1 MKKAVLRISLPLQ
14 LSMLLGVLL
23 LTGCAKGPPPTLYL
37 LDTQAPAQLPGLE
50 QGTVVGV
57 GPIETSRYLD
67 RNHIVTRSDTPKLEA
82 SGQHQWAEPLKA
94 GVSRVLLVNLGLALD
109 SNRIYELPMCRR
121 RPLDYQVPMDVLRF
135 DGVLGR
141 EVILSVRWT
150 VLSGDGDEILLSR
163 VSRIIEPAAG
173 PDVESFVAAQSR
185 ALAKLAME
193 IADAIKAEANKVR

>member
-1 MKKAVLRISLPLQ
+1 MKKAVTRIPLPLQ
-14 LSMLLGVLL
+14 FCVLLGVLL
-23 LTGCAKGPPPTLYL
+23 LTGCAKAPPPTLYL

-50 QGTVVGV
+50 QGIVVGV

-67 RNHIVTRSDTPKLEA
+67 RNQIVTRSDTPKLEA
-82 SGQHQWAEPLKA
+82 AGRHQWAEPLKA

-109 SNRIYELPMCRR
+109 SNRIYELPMRRR
-121 RPLDYQVPMDVLRF
+121 RPLDYQVPIDVLRF

-150 VLSGDGDEILLSR
+150 LLSGDGDETLLSR

-173 PDVESFVAAQSR
+173 LSVEAFVAAQSR
-185 ALAKLAME
+185 ALAKLARE
-193 IADAIKAEANKVR
+193 IADGIQAQTDRGQ